1 MARDLQ
7 NDGYN
12 GLLRKVAGV
21 DLFAVEV
28 HFQGPCYSKFYSKH
42 QTWKVYHRLSNAD
55 EKVDLGML
63 AVHAIAYESVKL
75 FIQKEI
81 IANQNVISLSVLR
94 DYYTHQFEQENYP
107 NPHFG
112 SKKLTKNI
120 EKNERISQL
129 ISFSNVVERLYL
141 ILASL

>member
-28 HFQGPCYSKFYSKH
+28 YFQGLCYSKFYSKH
-42 QTWKVYHRLSNAD
+42 QTWKVYYRLSNAD

-63 AVHAIAYESVKL
+63 AVHAIAYESVKP

-81 IANQNVISLSVLR
+81 IANQNVTSLSVLR
-94 DYYTHQFEQENYP
+94 DHYTHQFEQENYS

-112 SKKLTKNI
+112 SKKLTKKI
-120 EKNERISQL
+120 EKNEKISQL
-129 ISFSNVVERLYL
+129 ISFSNVVERLYP

>member
-1 MARDLQ
+1 
-7 NDGYN
+7 
-12 GLLRKVAGV
+12 
-21 DLFAVEV
+21 
-28 HFQGPCYSKFYSKH
+28 
-42 QTWKVYHRLSNAD
+42 
-55 EKVDLGML
+55 ML
-63 AVHAIAYESVKL
+63 AVHAIAYESVKP

-81 IANQNVISLSVLR
+81 IANQNVMSLSVLR

-120 EKNERISQL
+120 KNNERISQL